1 LQKEEAILFELYDSY
16 GYDPRELECY
26 QYEVDKLEA
35 QQPFAERQSRE
46 WVDQMFLE
54 EDISEQ
60 LKQKKMEEEQLTVDP
75 KQLALPADDFEYF
88 EEITDK
94 ENTRLEELMK
104 IAETHSIVQ
113 DYNDE
118 EEYEAVDPLLY
129 PPSFERVVPKS
140 VLKALY
146 HTG

>member
-26 QYEVDKLEA
+26 QCEVDKLEA
-35 QQPFAERQSRE
+35 QQSFAERQSRE
-46 WVDQMFLE
+46 QVDQTFLE
-54 EDISEQ
+54 EEIAEK
-60 LKQKKMEEEQLTVDP
+60 LKQKQREEEQLTADT
-75 KQLALPADDFEYF
+75 KLLALPADNFEYF
-88 EEITDK
+88 EEIADK
-94 ENTRLEELMK
+94 ENARLEELK
-104 IAETHSIVQ
+104 EIAETHSIVQ